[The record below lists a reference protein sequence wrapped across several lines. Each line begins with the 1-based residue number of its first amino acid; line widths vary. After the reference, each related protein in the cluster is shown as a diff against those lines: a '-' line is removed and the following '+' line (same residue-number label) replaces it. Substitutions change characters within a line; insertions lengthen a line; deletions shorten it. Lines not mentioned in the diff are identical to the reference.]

1 MKAVKKI
8 KLSAQEK
15 AVLKAVCKA
24 TELHDILD
32 KTRKREY
39 ADARSIAYII
49 FREIYGMTYYRIGS
63 IFGKDHASVMHG
75 YKNGKILIDY
85 DKYFNN
91 KYLEA
96 MALVGGRGERMQQ
109 IMSQIKSLQ
118 KEFLTLQTIENGL
131 QI

>member
-1 MKAVKKI
+1 MKPSKKI
-8 KLSAQEK
+8 KLNVQEK

-24 TELHDILD
+24 TQLNDITNT
-32 KTRKREY
+32 TRKREY

-49 FREIYGMTYYRIGS
+49 FRDIYNMTYQRIGS

-75 YKNGKILIDY
+75 YKSGKTLMNY
-85 DKYFNN
+85 DKYFNH

-109 IMSQIKSLQ
+109 IVSEIKSLE
-118 KEFLTLQTIENGL
+118 KELLTLQTIEYEL
-131 QI
+131 